1 MDRITI
7 EEQKKYDV
15 VFGSNIT
22 NSEIKTTILDYEQV
36 VFFIDDKVKV
46 GQEVIH
52 DQLCYYFTACEAN
65 KNLVEYEKM
74 IKYLLANNF
83 QRKKSIIVAIGG
95 GVTLDLVGYV
105 AATYK
110 RGIDVLYVPTTLL
123 AMVDVAVG
131 SKNTINLGPVK
142 NAVGTFKSPEKV
154 VIDINY
160 LKTLDQ
166 RNFNNGMAEV
176 IKYGAIKDV
185 TIIDQLL
192 TTNYE
197 LLKLIK
203 QSIMVKQYFIE
214 RDNHDFGIRQ
224 SLNFGHTIGHAIEA
238 YYNYDTYLHGEAVAI
253 GMNLIYP
260 NSKLE
265 AVCKKFN
272 LPTALN
278 GITISDLKPQMLND
292 KKNENQQIKIITLKK
307 LGEVNANLQT
317 FSC

>member
-22 NSEIKTTILDYEQV
+22 NAEIKSTISDYEQV

-46 GQEVIH
+46 DQEVIH
-52 DQLCYYFTACEAN
+52 DQFCYYFTACEAN

-74 IKYLLANNF
+74 IEFLLKNKI
-83 QRKKSIIVAIGG
+83 QRKHSLIIAIGG

-110 RGIDVLYVPTTLL
+110 RGVDVLYVPTTLL

-131 SKNTINLGPVK
+131 SKNTINVGAVK
-142 NAVGTFKSPEKV
+142 NAIGTFNSPQKV
-154 VIDINY
+154 IIDINY
-160 LKTLDQ
+160 LTTLDQ

-176 IKYGAIKDV
+176 IKHGAIKNL
-185 TIIDQLL
+185 TIIEQLL
-192 TTNYE
+192 TEDYD
-197 LLKLIK
+197 LLTLIK
-203 QSIMVKQYFIE
+203 QSIMVKKYFIE
-214 RDNHDFGIRQ
+214 HDNYDLGIRQ

-238 YYNYDTYLHGEAVAI
+238 YYQYGTYLHGEAIAI
-253 GMNLIYP
+253 GMNIIFP
-260 NSKLE
+260 NAKLE
-265 AVCKKFN
+265 AVCTKFD
-272 LPTALN
+272 LPIALKD
-278 GITISDLKPQMLND
+278 ITITDLKPQMLND

-307 LGEVNANLQT
+307 LGEVDAKLQT